1 MTHPVGGDTV
11 ITLDHVS
18 RIIDDLRST
27 GEDRG
32 VDAGPGVENGPL
44 VGIGGVVLRRKP
56 IAVIARLCR
65 DAVAPLRVASFL
77 ASLDIEWL
85 AAHRRI
91 RELTTGYVGLETL
104 GTTPAWNALVDAGE
118 VTVHEYSELMFISG
132 LRAAG
137 IGLPFLPSRGAAG
150 SDLATDAELRTVSC
164 PYTGETLWA
173 MPALRPDVTF
183 LHAERADALGN
194 VDAPTER
201 DFLWDADATLARAS
215 KRVVVSVERIV
226 PTAELRQPTLF
237 AHEVTHVLEVPNGAA
252 PSEVPGMYGADF
264 AGLAA
269 YQRSVAR
276 GIEPLAALRDAFPEV
291 HAR

>member
-1 MTHPVGGDTV
+1 MTTRGASPGDSAANKL
-11 ITLDHVS
+11 ITLADVS
-18 RIIDDLRST
+18 ELVDDT
-27 GEDRG
+27 M
-32 VDAGPGVENGPL
+32 L

-56 IAVIARLCR
+56 MAVVARLCL
-65 DAVAPLRVASFL
+65 DGVAPLRVASFL

-85 AAHRRI
+85 AANRAI

-104 GTTPAWNALVDAGE
+104 GTTPAWNALVESGD
-118 VTVHEYSELMFISG
+118 VTVHEFSELMFISG

-150 SDLATDAELRTVSC
+150 SDLAADASLHTVTC

-183 LHAERADALGN
+183 LHAERADEHGN

-215 KRVVVSVERIV
+215 RRVVVSVEKIV
-226 PTAELRQPTLF
+226 PTEQLRAPTLF
-237 AHEVTHVLEVPNGAA
+237 AHEVTHVLEVPRGAA
-252 PSEVPGMYGADF
+252 PSEVPGVYGADF
-264 AGLAA
+264 TGLTA
-269 YQRSVAR
+269 YQQAVAR
-276 GIEPLAALRDAFPEV
+276 GSEPVAALRDAFPGL
-291 HAR
+291 HGR